1 MNIFTIFSP
10 FLSYS
15 FSSHPYFF
23 SFSLCGDIQYKI
35 RIIDTIKKIPDDV
48 DLRKITLSKNK
59 IKKQVKMDLF
69 KGLKLHLKLMVS
81 YAAIR
86 VLVCVCESE

>member
-1 MNIFTIFSP
+1 M
-10 FLSYS
+10 
-15 FSSHPYFF
+15 
-23 SFSLCGDIQYKI
+23 
-35 RIIDTIKKIPDDV
+35 KKIPDDV

-86 VLVCVCESE
+86 VFVCVREWVKDRDKWLKGDQGSEITKISLNNLMFCIVLLTDVLLF